1 MEYYVSGKGK
11 DASKMADQVITKML
25 QEYSR
30 QLFEFTRSEFDS
42 IVEYDIM
49 NIMAY
54 FYSKMNAQQKERI
67 VCILEEEF
75 KLSNLGDVL
84 ENLAMF
90 TDDEIYVP
98 LSCKLMDSLGDSRV
112 TIIVYETIFKCCA
125 YMTKK
130 YWDQNNS
137 YSNYLVLM
145 NVGFFNA
152 LAYKLHVRDSYVNA
166 MKGFYEQDGYDE
178 FIESLYE
185 KHLDD
190 IGWDAD
196 VELDVLDELINKSK
210 TDRSFDKGIQE
221 EYMDAVEAMEN
232 IRREHVNTELKEDE
246 AEGFAR
252 IVQKTGI
259 RELQCVDIRGFE
271 CHFCEA
277 KFSDEKYIIVYQKD
291 THIRDIIDKEEAWS
305 DFQRELYRED
315 IRQDNS
321 KAMVY
326 IVYILDDNSDNI
338 PIQVIESNKTYGRKY
353 VFTEDETI
361 TFINGIVKT
370 TSDEIGAVSPVQE
383 WDRILREEHLTAC
396 LTEPYAAKKVENYLS
411 GQRFDADYVHDDDYS
426 TMKHS
431 KVPQIKWVKSLETTG
446 FRDFCFDKKTM
457 TFGQINL
464 FYGANGSGKTSV
476 LEAIEYALTSEV
488 RRVKDFKV
496 KLPTDNYPRLNVYD
510 TEAGVHTFTPGFSKK
525 NNKEIERVWYGV
537 PIGRT
542 KSNLNENFNR
552 FNAFDSEAAYKFI
565 HETDN
570 SEDSFASMFG
580 NLMFGETVVD
590 HEKKWQR
597 FKKAFNDRYTE
608 LRSELSEARS
618 MAQIYEQSLA
628 NKTDSSKSEEIEAG
642 ITALKMRGR
651 TRLPKGSSDRY
662 PKVLEEM
669 KSIRKYVDVLSA
681 HNLEEMT
688 FKAIAMQIA
697 ETKKSNL
704 LYIRQKKDKSE
715 EITKLTEENGII
727 KKRIFDEREKQ
738 TEIQQRLDRVNT
750 DIRNWTIVQN
760 VLSHEETIKLVNDLL
775 DELTQIEREL
785 YYISKIEQRPA
796 ILKFLKLDDYK
807 ELSED
812 ERQRYEDELEETK
825 IKRRQVENTYND
837 EKQAFGEREQQAIE
851 LRKIGKTLMVDAKC
865 PLCGHEYDSTQQL
878 INIIDNAVVVDGK
891 MDALIGEIQELAKR
905 IIELEKILDRQKL
918 IDKAK
923 KELLELVN
931 VVPVVEECGTDY
943 RRLHDYVTSKSE
955 KEKRKE
961 EIIEQQ
967 TALDNQGFSIRNINA
982 CKEYTSTDSTYLE
995 YKKTKNGT
1003 YAEFLQNRLQKI
1015 QLELAL
1021 SEGNIETQERKIQ
1034 QNEQREELLRNEIRT
1049 LEAQLET
1056 LDMDINRDI
1065 EQAMES
1071 LKTKFELSDDVI
1083 LEAWVSKYHTV
1094 YDKCELEVERLE
1106 AQSSIAFERQ
1116 MLAEYKATIKRT
1128 EPMVERCARAVHAF
1142 EKMPSLSSFVEK
1154 GIRNNIQQISKFFK
1168 WMHHSGEFEKLDID
1182 DKGIYAVRG
1191 LNNQEVR
1198 TYEMSTGQRSTIA
1211 MAVMFALHM
1220 AAPDAPQF
1228 LLLDEPLATMDD
1240 TQVLNVLDILKSMA
1254 EQNTQIFFT
1263 TANGIMINL
1272 FKECFKNTTFDYK
1285 EYQFIKRVNRPSE
1298 IKESSINDTKSI
1310 EELTLDDLT
1319 LDFHQFAQ
1327 IRNILR
1333 RNQEKL
1339 VAREDWE
1346 EFTEEIENETGT
1358 GVQAQLPAIQEETE
1372 NFYMTLESDE
1382 RRVLDVLVADEPENV
1397 ATFMKLVSPF
1407 PNYKT
1412 ILERINEKALDFYE
1426 ETVINTDEML
1436 PYVEEDYLDELKE
1449 QHDTYYDKN
1458 KADLMIEEQRRLA
1471 EEKNVQLEDQLRKS
1485 EAERQ
1490 KLEEERR
1497 LDEENR
1503 LNGDAERVKL
1513 VEEQRQ
1519 KLEIELQKSE
1529 AERQKLEDERRE
1541 EEARRA
1547 AEELERAK
1555 AAEEQKRAEEERAEQ
1570 LRIQIEEQR
1579 KAEEEHRKQLEDDL
1593 RRAEAARQQLEN
1605 ERKKE
1610 EELRKAEEE
1619 RRSQLEEEL
1628 RRSLEKSRQI
1638 EEQRK
1643 AEEALRKEAAQKEE
1657 DIRKAEEA
1665 KQQEIEQQKMRY
1677 RQMNVCQHCGG
1688 SFNGLFNKK
1697 CKVCGKPKDYV

>member
-1 MEYYVSGKGK
+1 MEYCVSGKGK

-30 QLFEFTRSEFDS
+30 QLFGFTRAEFDS
-42 IVEYDIM
+42 IVGYDIV

-54 FYSKMNAQQKERI
+54 FYSKMNAQQKGVI
-67 VCILEEEF
+67 ASTLQEEF
-75 KLSNLGDVL
+75 NLANLNDTL
-84 ENLAMF
+84 ENWAMLA
-90 TDDEIYVP
+90 DDEVYVP
-98 LSCKLMDSLGDSRV
+98 LSCKLIDRLGDSRV

-125 YMTKK
+125 SITKK
-130 YWDQNNS
+130 YWNQNNS
-137 YSNYLVLM
+137 YSNYLVLL

-152 LAYKLHVRDSYVNA
+152 LAYKLHVRDSYANS
-166 MKGFYEQDGYDE
+166 MKAFYEQDGYDE

-196 VELDVLDELINKSK
+196 VELDVLDEMIDDSK
-210 TDRSFDKGIQE
+210 TDRSFDKGTQE
-221 EYMDAVEAMEN
+221 EYMNAVEAMEN
-232 IRREHVNTELKEDE
+232 IRREHVNTEFKEDD

-277 KFSDEKYIIVYQKD
+277 KFSDEKYIVVYQKD
-291 THIRDIIDKEEAWS
+291 THIRDIIDKEEEWS

-326 IVYILDDNSDNI
+326 IIYILDDNSDNI

-370 TSDEIGAVSPVQE
+370 SSDEIGAVSPVQE

-464 FYGANGSGKTSV
+464 FHGANGSGKTSV

-496 KLPTDNYPRLNVYD
+496 KLPIDSYPRLNVYD

-618 MAQIYEQSLA
+618 MAQFFEQSLA

-681 HNLEEMT
+681 HNLEKMT
-688 FKAIAMQIA
+688 FKTIAAQIT
-697 ETKKSNL
+697 ETKKNNL
-704 LYIRQKKDKSE
+704 LYIRQRKDKTE

-727 KKRIFDEREKQ
+727 KKKIFDEREKQ

-796 ILKFLKLDDYK
+796 IIKFLKLDDYMG
-807 ELSED
+807 LSET
-812 ERQRYEDELEETK
+812 EKQRYEEELEEAK
-825 IKRRQVENTYND
+825 VRRRQVENTYNE
-837 EKQAFGEREQQAIE
+837 EKKAFGEREQQAIE
-851 LRKIGKTLMVDAKC
+851 LRKIGKTLMIDAKC

-878 INIIDNAVVVDGK
+878 VTIIDNAVVVDDK
-891 MDALIGEIQELAKR
+891 MDALIGEIQELGKR

-923 KELLELVN
+923 KELLELTDT
-931 VVPVVEECGTDY
+931 VPMVEKCGVDY
-943 RRLHDYVTSKSE
+943 KKLHDYVTSKNE

-967 TALDNQGFSIRNINA
+967 TTLDNQGFSIRNINA

-995 YKKTKNGT
+995 YKKTGKGT

-1021 SEGNIETQERKIQ
+1021 SEGTIGEQQRKIQ
-1034 QNEQREELLRNEIRT
+1034 QNEQREELLRSEIRT
-1049 LEAQLET
+1049 LESQLEA
-1056 LDMDINRDI
+1056 LEMDINRDI
-1065 EQAMES
+1065 EQAMET
-1071 LKTKFELSDDVI
+1071 LKTKFELSDIAV
-1083 LEAWVSKYHTV
+1083 LEEWVSKYHTV

-1106 AQSSIAFERQ
+1106 AQNSIAFERQ
-1116 MLAEYKATIKRT
+1116 MLAEYKATIKRA

-1333 RNQEKL
+1333 KNQEKL
-1339 VAREDWE
+1339 VAREEWE
-1346 EFTEEIENETGT
+1346 ELVEETGSAKGT
-1358 GVQAQLPAIQEETE
+1358 GTQVQLPIIQTEPE

-1382 RRVLDVLVADEPENV
+1382 RRVLDVLVADAPESV
-1397 ATFMKLVSPF
+1397 ATFLKLVSPF

-1426 ETVINTDEML
+1426 ETVVNTDEML

-1449 QHDTYYDKN
+1449 QHDVYYDKN

-1471 EEKNVQLEDQLRKS
+1471 EEKNAQLEEQLRKS

-1497 LDEENR
+1497 MDEENR
-1503 LNGDAERVKL
+1503 ANEDTQRVKFA
-1513 VEEQRQ
+1513 EEQR
-1519 KLEIELQKSE
+1519 L
-1529 AERQKLEDERRE
+1529 RFE
-1541 EEARRA
+1541 EE
-1547 AEELERAK
+1547 L
-1555 AAEEQKRAEEERAEQ
+1555 KRAEV
-1570 LRIQIEEQR
+1570 
-1579 KAEEEHRKQLEDDL
+1579 
-1593 RRAEAARQQLEN
+1593 ARQQLET

-1619 RRSQLEEEL
+1619 RRAQLEEEL
-1628 RRSLEKSRQI
+1628 RKSVEKSRQQ

-1643 AEEALRKEAAQKEE
+1643 AEEILRREAAQKEE
-1657 DIRKAEEA
+1657 DTRKAEEA
-1665 KQQEIEQQKMRY
+1665 KKQEVEQQKMRY
-1677 RQMNVCQHCGG
+1677 RQINICQYCGG
-1688 SFNGLFNKK
+1688 SFNGIFNKK